1 MYCGLSIIQ
10 NVKIQES
17 NCKKLGKNWWK
28 TARQMQYTFI
38 GCARATSKKNAL
50 KEGAK
55 HLLEVCKVMNCF
67 FPHSNAI
74 LGSMVDL
81 QCFF

>member
-1 MYCGLSIIQ
+1 MSKSKKVIAKSS
-10 NVKIQES
+10 VKTG
-17 NCKKLGKNWWK
+17 GKQHVRCN
-28 TARQMQYTFI
+28 THSLV
-38 GCARATSKKNAL
+38 ARAPPAKKDAL